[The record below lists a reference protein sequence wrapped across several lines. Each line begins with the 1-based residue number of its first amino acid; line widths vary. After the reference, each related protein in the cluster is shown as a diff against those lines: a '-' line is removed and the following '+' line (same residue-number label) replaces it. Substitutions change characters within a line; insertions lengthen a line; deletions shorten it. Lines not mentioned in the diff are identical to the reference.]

1 MREFPLLET
10 EHLLLRSLT
19 LEDEA
24 DVFAIYSN
32 PEVTRFRDVVT
43 LANKSQARAV
53 IQAFQAEFERDS
65 GVRWAITERGTSRLI
80 GLCGGGWYRHN
91 LSALLSYDLNQH
103 YWNRG
108 IMTEAVRAVVA
119 YTFGHAGTNR
129 ITATTVVE
137 NPASRQVLRHAG
149 FQEEG
154 ILRDWGFW
162 KGDFKDLR
170 CFSLLR
176 KDTSTASVTRDV
188 PDSLANRR
196 GGEGVG
202 SCSRPCGVAATVA
215 RTARAC
221 YQLKMV
227 AGTHK

>member
-80 GLCGGGWYRHN
+80 GLCGVGWYRHN
-91 LSALLSYDLNQH
+91 LLEPGYHD
-103 YWNRG
+103 R
-108 IMTEAVRAVVA
+108 
-119 YTFGHAGTNR
+119 
-129 ITATTVVE
+129 
-137 NPASRQVLRHAG
+137 SRQGGSGLYVRSRGDEPHHRH
-149 FQEEG
+149 
-154 ILRDWGFW
+154 D
-162 KGDFKDLR
+162 R
-170 CFSLLR
+170 C
-176 KDTSTASVTRDV
+176 
-188 PDSLANRR
+188 
-196 GGEGVG
+196 GE
-202 SCSRPCGVAATVA
+202 SGVAASSATRWVSGG
-215 RTARAC
+215 RHS
-221 YQLKMV
+221 
-227 AGTHK
+227 AGLGLLER

>member
-1 MREFPLLET
+1 MREFPLLKT
-10 EHLLLRSLT
+10 ERLILRRLA

-32 PEVTRFRDVVT
+32 PEVTRFCDVVN
-43 LANKSQARAV
+43 LANRSQARAV

-65 GVRWAITERGTSRLI
+65 GVRWAITERGGSRLI
-80 GLCGGGWYRHN
+80 GLCGVGWYRHN
-91 LSALLSYDLNQH
+91 FSALLSYDLNQD

-108 IMTEAVRAVVA
+108 IMTEAVRVVVA
-119 YTFGHAGTNR
+119 YTFDHAEMNR

-137 NPASRQVLRHAG
+137 NLASMQVLRHVG

-162 KGDFKDLR
+162 KGEFKNLR

-176 KDTSTASVTRDV
+176 KDTPTAGATGGVASISAKR
-188 PDSLANRR
+188 LAGR
-196 GGEGVG
+196 EVG
-202 SCSRPCGVAATVA
+202 SRAQPWGVAVPVGA
-215 RTARAC
+215 
-221 YQLKMV
+221 
-227 AGTHK
+227 